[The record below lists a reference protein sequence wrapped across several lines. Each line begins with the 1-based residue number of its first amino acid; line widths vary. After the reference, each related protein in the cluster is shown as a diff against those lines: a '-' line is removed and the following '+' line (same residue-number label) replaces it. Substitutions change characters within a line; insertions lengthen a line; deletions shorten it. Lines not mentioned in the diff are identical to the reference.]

1 MSEFF
6 STSTDHFF
14 GAELPPRPL
23 QARLSCEINTDDLLG
38 RPPAVLNTEKI
49 REGLHDKTVL
59 VTGGA
64 GSIGSEI
71 CQHVL
76 SSGCKKLILFDINEN
91 ALFALNNAFRKKF
104 NPERYDVVVGSVKD
118 GGSLTDI
125 FARHQIDVVF
135 HAAAHKHVPLMESNP
150 AEAIKNNVFGTL
162 KTAQMAVQYGT
173 RKFILVSTDKAV
185 NATSI
190 MGATKRIAEM
200 IVQRL
205 NDDAPLTELA
215 AVRFGNVLG
224 SSGSVIPMF
233 QSQIRDGGP
242 VTVTHP
248 AVERYFMT
256 IKEAVS
262 LVLLAA
268 SMARGGEIFVLDMGK
283 PIKILDL
290 AHNMIRLNGLKPERD
305 ILVEFIGL
313 RPGEKMYE
321 ELSFHNE
328 LLGKTENNKIFVCG
342 PANVSPCLLP
352 RLKKLEE
359 ILQSTRELEYK
370 TLLDDIIDGAC

>member
-6 STSTDHFF
+6 STSTNHFS

-23 QARLSCEINTDDLLG
+23 QARLSCEINPDDLLG
-38 RPPAVLNTEKI
+38 REPTVLNTEKV
-49 REGLHDKTVL
+49 RESLFDKTVL

-76 SSGCKKLILFDINEN
+76 SSGCKKLILLDINEN
-91 ALFALNNAFRKKF
+91 GLFALNNAFRKKF
-104 NPERYDVVVGSVKD
+104 SPERYDVVVGSVKD
-118 GGSLTDI
+118 SGSLIDI

-150 AEAIKNNVFGTL
+150 SEAIKNNIFGTL

-173 RKFILVSTDKAV
+173 RKFILISTDKAV

-268 SMARGGEIFVLDMGK
+268 SMANGGEIFVLDMGK

-328 LLGKTENNKIFVCG
+328 LLGKTENNKIFVCS
-342 PANVSPCLLP
+342 PAHVSPSLLP
-352 RLKKLEE
+352 RLKKLED
-359 ILQSTRELEYK
+359 ILHSTRELEYK